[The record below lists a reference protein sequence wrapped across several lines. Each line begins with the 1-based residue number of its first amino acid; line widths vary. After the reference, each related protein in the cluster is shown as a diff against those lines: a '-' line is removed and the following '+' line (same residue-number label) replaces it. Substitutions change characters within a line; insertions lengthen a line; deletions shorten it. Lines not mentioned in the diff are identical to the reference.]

1 MGNQSVTQV
10 VFENIIKE
18 NETIALLYIQNGF
31 NIISQSNC
39 GVSVLRASLEKG
51 LFSIFKYCYNKDA
64 EMSPPLPYHQTS
76 LHRAVCLNHY
86 NFCVGLLKEKN
97 LLKNKIDTQ
106 DDLGRTALHIAV
118 ENGNPDI
125 VALLLKYNANKSL
138 KNHSQKT
145 PYDLALDSLSIN
157 AIEIIEQLTIEDH
170 ISNAY
175 DTKIETLN
183 KTEFFINFNHEDR
196 FVQVFQKLLKEH
208 KICMIEKN
216 ELNTIKVINKGS
228 SCLVFQGT

>member
-1 MGNQSVTQV
+1 ML
-10 VFENIIKE
+10 K
-18 NETIALLYIQNGF
+18 
-31 NIISQSNC
+31 
-39 GVSVLRASLEKG
+39 SLSYSG
-51 LFSIFKYCYNKDA
+51 
-64 EMSPPLPYHQTS
+64 
-76 LHRAVCLNHY
+76 
-86 NFCVGLLKEKN
+86 LKEKN

-216 ELNTIKVINKGS
+216 ELNTIKAINKGS